1 MRCIAVT
8 GTNGKT
14 STTSFCRQLLTRE
27 DHRAASFGSLGLVR
41 PSGRESE
48 PAVSVGPRA
57 LSDFLSTLEA
67 EGIDTVALEAYS
79 TALSGATY
87 DHVDVDVAVFTNLA
101 RDHLDVHGDMAT
113 YFDAKRSLFEE
124 VLVDDGTAVINVE
137 DERAPQLLDCCR
149 DRGIDVVTYGWD
161 ADADVSIRGT
171 EPSSWGVTADLSVD
185 GRQFTVALD
194 VVGDVMVENA
204 CGAVAA
210 VLATG
215 RGVQEIADDLGGVR
229 PPPGRLDCVGVHQ
242 GVELFV
248 DYAHTPA
255 ALRAV
260 LESLEARTA
269 GDLVVVFG
277 CGGDRD
283 RGKRRKMGAVA
294 TECADRV
301 VVTDD
306 NPRSEDPATIRQAVL
321 TGCPAAQECGSR
333 RQAIMTAVAA
343 ATAGDVVVVAGKGHE
358 RQQDLGTET
367 VAFSDHDVLRE
378 VMESRRERVGS
389 SGI

>member
-14 STTSFCRQLLTRE
+14 TTTTFCRQLLTRD

-41 PSGRESE
+41 PSGRQADPSV
-48 PAVSVGPRA
+48 AVGPRA
-57 LSDFLSTLEA
+57 LSDFLTRLTA
-67 EGIDTVALEAYS
+67 EGMDTVALEAHS
-79 TALSGATY
+79 RALSGVTY

-101 RDHLDVHGDMAT
+101 RDHLDVHDDMAT
-113 YFDAKRSLFEE
+113 YFEAKRSLFTES
-124 VLVDDGTAVINVE
+124 LVDDGTAVINV
-137 DERAPQLLDCCR
+137 DDDRAPQLLDCCR
-149 DRGIDVVTYGWD
+149 DRGVDVMTYGRD

-171 EPSSWGVTADLSVD
+171 APSSRGVTVDLSVD
-185 GRQFTVALD
+185 GQQCSVALD

-204 CGAVAA
+204 CAAVAA
-210 VLATG
+210 VRATG
-215 RGVQEIADDLGGVR
+215 REVTEILDDLGDLQ
-229 PPPGRLDCVGVHQ
+229 PPPGRLERVGMHR

-260 LESLEARTA
+260 LESFEARST

-277 CGGDRD
+277 CGGNRD
-283 RGKRRKMGAVA
+283 RGKRREMGAVA
-294 TECADRV
+294 AECADRA

-306 NPRSEDPATIRQAVL
+306 NPRSEDPATIRQAIL
-321 TGCPAAQECGSR
+321 TGCPDARECGSR
-333 RQAIMTAVAA
+333 KRAIELAVSA
-343 ATAGDVVVVAGKGHE
+343 ATAGDIIVVAGKGHE
-358 RQQDLGTET
+358 RQQVCGTET

-378 VMESRRERVGS
+378 VMESRPDRVGE
-389 SGI
+389 